1 MKKVVY
7 LSLTLLLASLLICCK
22 DTTSGFSPGTAD
34 ERITGTWQ
42 LVERRFQ
49 KDSLQIIDKDTT
61 VIVRDTSS
69 VLISGV
75 LVKRDTL
82 ITTRQVTRTTRNL
95 TIDTTLRYTA
105 SSQQTL
111 SFDTDGKLT
120 ARGSQMTYY
129 NPIKYF
135 RIDKT
140 YPDSLFIDFF
150 ISTNGATVP
159 FRQGLSIQQDMLML
173 KPNCG
178 DPEHPCYS
186 KFVRVK

>member
-7 LSLTLLLASLLICCK
+7 LSLTLLLASLLIQCK
-22 DTTSGFSPGTAD
+22 DTTSSFSPGTAD

-61 VIVRDTSS
+61 VIVQDTSS
-69 VLISGV
+69 VLINGV

-95 TIDTTLRYTA
+95 TIDTTQRYPAT
-105 SSQQTL
+105 SQQTL
-111 SFDTDGKLT
+111 TFNTDGKLT
-120 ARGSQMTYY
+120 AAGSQMTYY
-129 NPIKYF
+129 SPIRYF

-140 YPDSLFIDFF
+140 YPDSLLVDFF

-159 FRQGLSIQQDMLML
+159 FRQGLSIQQDVLML

-178 DPEHPCYS
+178 DFRCYS

>member
-7 LSLTLLLASLLICCK
+7 LSLTLLLASLLIQCK
-22 DTTSGFSPGTAD
+22 DTTSSFSPGTAD

-49 KDSLQIIDKDTT
+49 KDSLQLIDKDTT
-61 VIVRDTSS
+61 VVVRDTSS
-69 VLISGV
+69 VLINGV

-82 ITTRQVTRTTRNL
+82 ISTRQVTRTTRNL
-95 TIDTTLRYTA
+95 TIDTILRFPTTPP
-105 SSQQTL
+105 QTL
-111 SFDTDGKLT
+111 TFNTDGKLSAT
-120 ARGSQMTYY
+120 GSQMTYY
-129 NPIKYF
+129 SPIKYF

-140 YPDSLFIDFF
+140 RPDSLLVDFF

-159 FRQGLSIQQDMLML
+159 FRQGLSIQQDVLML

-178 DPEHPCYS
+178 GVPCYS
-186 KFVRVK
+186 KFTRVK